1 MSASIG
7 QKIEEEYSRIRQNN
21 EMIRKRRVEEIYAKI
36 PRIADADKKLYELRD
51 KMIRAFSDRKIDVDS
66 VKAEVDRVLD
76 ARGALLRQN
85 GFPEDYTTAV
95 YTCPNCCD
103 TGFIMATPCEC
114 YKTKRIKYL
123 FEYSNLSEVM
133 KEQTFDKFRLDF
145 YSNEPYGE
153 FMSPLKNAGII
164 LSKCKGFAE
173 KDEYKQG
180 KNLYLFGD
188 SGLGKTFLCSCMAN
202 ALIAK
207 GVSVLYQTAYNII
220 TEMEEQKFR
229 YAENTEK
236 TSLYYNVPVLI
247 IDDLGTEFPSSFTSA
262 VMFDIINNRLIR
274 NLSTVISTNLR
285 IDEIEKPYGV
295 RVQSRIVGE
304 YELLKLYGEDI
315 RAKKILG

>member
-21 EMIRKRRVEEIYAKI
+21 EILRKNRLNEIYTKI
-36 PRIADADKKLYELRD
+36 PKIADADKKLYELRE
-51 KMIRAFSDRKIDVDS
+51 KMIRAFSDRKIDIDS
-66 VKAEVDRVLD
+66 VKAEVDKILD
-76 ARGALLRQN
+76 LRDALLRQN
-85 GFPEDYTTAV
+85 GFPEDYAAAI
-95 YTCPNCCD
+95 YTCPKCCD

-114 YKTKRIKYL
+114 YTAKKIKYL
-123 FEYSNLSEVM
+123 FEYSNLSDVM
-133 KEQTFDKFRLDF
+133 KEYTFDKFRLDC

-153 FMSPLKNAGII
+153 FMSPSKNAGLI
-164 LSKCKGFAE
+164 LSRCKNFAE
-173 KDEYKQG
+173 KDEFKQG

-188 SGLGKTFLCSCMAN
+188 TGLGKTFLCSCIAN
-202 ALIAK
+202 SLIEK

-236 TSLYYNVPVLI
+236 TSLYYNIPVLI

-262 VMFDIINNRLIR
+262 VIFDIINNRLIR
-274 NLSTVISTNLR
+274 NLSTVISTNLK
-285 IDEIEKPYGV
+285 IDELERPYGV

-304 YELLKLYGEDI
+304 YELLKLYGKDV
-315 RAKKILG
+315 RAKKILE